1 MNAIDI
7 LKKDHQEVELLF
19 SEFMSADKDDFS
31 GRADLFQQIDRAL
44 IIHTDAE
51 EQIFYPAAKKFSPD
65 IVKRALS
72 EHHEIKE
79 LLVDLIDLEVDD
91 PAFDNRMKTLIQK
104 VQTHVQEEEGPGGVI
119 EIAVQNLHTR
129 ELDDL
134 GRRILQLKKE
144 SEEELAA

>member
-7 LKKDHQEVELLF
+7 LKKDHKEVESLF

-91 PAFDNRMKTLIQK
+91 PGFDNRMKTLIQR
-104 VQTHVQEEEGPGGVI
+104 VQTHVQEEEGRGGVM

-129 ELDDL
+129 ELVDL